1 MLENKKVHHKFLIIG
16 AGPVGVYAAIRFGLY
31 NQQVVIVDS
40 RNEIGGQCT
49 ALYKEKPLYDIPGIE
64 QINGGDFIK
73 QLVSQFN
80 KYNHILKLSTT
91 VTNVTRDVSGLF
103 SVEFNNSDM
112 ITVENII
119 IASGGGFYS
128 PISLG
133 IEINDNIS
141 KHVYYSVENSE
152 LFKNKDLAIL
162 GGGDS
167 AIDWCLSLSKIAK
180 SISLIHR
187 GKCFRGAASN
197 ANLLNN
203 IGNVNVYLNS
213 ALTNIVDNAT
223 NCKLSIKQFE
233 ENKEIDVDEI
243 LVFYGLTMKNSLSS
257 FDIIPNSKNGKV
269 IVNPTTEESSVH
281 NMFAI
286 GDISTYEYKKP
297 NLTTG
302 FGQAVQLVEYMSKV
316 YF

>member
-16 AGPVGVYAAIRFGLY
+16 AGPVGIYAAIRFGLY
-31 NQQVVIVDS
+31 NQQVIIVDS

-73 QLVSQFN
+73 KLVSQFSR
-80 KYNHILKLSTT
+80 YNHVLKLSTT
-91 VTNVTRDVSGLF
+91 VTNVNKNDSGLF
-103 SVEFNNSDM
+103 SVEFNNSDI
-112 ITVENII
+112 ITTENII

-128 PISLG
+128 PIPLG

-141 KHVYYSVENSE
+141 KHVYYSVDNSE
-152 LFKNKDLAIL
+152 LFKNKNLAIL

-167 AIDWCLSLSKIAK
+167 AMDWSLSISKIAK

-187 GKCFRGAASN
+187 GKSFRGAASN
-197 ANLLNN
+197 ADLLND
-203 IGNVNVYLNS
+203 ISNVNVYLNS
-213 ALTNIVDNAT
+213 TLTNIIDNGT

-257 FDIIPNSKNGKV
+257 FKIVPDLKNGKV
-269 IVNPTTEESSVH
+269 IVNPTTEESSVPH
-281 NMFAI
+281 IFAI
-286 GDISTYEYKKP
+286 GDISTYDYKKP

-302 FGQAVQLVEYMSKV
+302 FGQAVQLVEYISKV

>member
-16 AGPVGVYAAIRFGLY
+16 AGPVGIYAAIRFGLY
-31 NQQVVIVDS
+31 NQQVIIVDS

-73 QLVSQFN
+73 KLVSQFN
-80 KYNHILKLSTT
+80 RYNHILKLSTT
-91 VTNVTRDVSGLF
+91 VTNVNKNDSGLF
-103 SVEFNNSDM
+103 SVEFNNSDI
-112 ITVENII
+112 ITTENII

-128 PISLG
+128 PMPLG

-141 KHVYYSVENSE
+141 KHVYYSVDNSE
-152 LFKNKDLAIL
+152 LFKNKNLAIL

-167 AIDWCLSLSKIAK
+167 AMDWSLSISKIAK

-187 GKCFRGAASN
+187 GKSFRGAASN
-197 ANLLNN
+197 ADLLND
-203 IGNVNVYLNS
+203 ISNVNVYLNS
-213 ALTNIVDNAT
+213 TLTNIIDNGT

-257 FDIIPNSKNGKV
+257 FDIIPNLKNGKV
-269 IVNPTTEESSVH
+269 IVNPTTEESSVPH
-281 NMFAI
+281 IFAI

>member
-16 AGPVGVYAAIRFGLY
+16 AGPVGIYAAIRFGLY
-31 NQQVVIVDS
+31 NQQVIIVDS

-73 QLVSQFN
+73 KLVSQFN
-80 KYNHILKLSTT
+80 RYNHILKLSTT
-91 VTNVTRDVSGLF
+91 VTNVNKNDSGLF
-103 SVEFNNSDM
+103 SVEFNNSDI
-112 ITVENII
+112 ITTENII

-128 PISLG
+128 PIPLG

-141 KHVYYSVENSE
+141 KHVYYSVDNSE
-152 LFKNKDLAIL
+152 LFKNKNLAIL

-167 AIDWCLSLSKIAK
+167 AMDWSLSISKIAK

-187 GKCFRGAASN
+187 GKSFRGAASN
-197 ANLLNN
+197 ADLLND
-203 IGNVNVYLNS
+203 ISNVNVYLNS
-213 ALTNIVDNAT
+213 TLTNIIDNGT

-257 FDIIPNSKNGKV
+257 FDIIPNLKNGKV
-269 IVNPTTEESSVH
+269 IVNPTTEESSVPH
-281 NMFAI
+281 IFAI

>member
-16 AGPVGVYAAIRFGLY
+16 AGPVGIYAAIRFGLY
-31 NQQVVIVDS
+31 NQQVIIVDS

-64 QINGGDFIK
+64 QINGVDFIK
-73 QLVSQFN
+73 KLVSQFN
-80 KYNHILKLSTT
+80 RYNHILKLSTT
-91 VTNVTRDVSGLF
+91 VTNVNKNDSGLF
-103 SVEFNNSDM
+103 SVEFNNSDI
-112 ITVENII
+112 ITAENII

-128 PISLG
+128 PIPLG
-133 IEINDNIS
+133 IKINDNIS

-152 LFKNKDLAIL
+152 LFKNKNLAIL

-167 AIDWCLSLSKIAK
+167 AIDWSLSISKIAK

-187 GKCFRGAASN
+187 GKSFRGAASN
-197 ANLLNN
+197 ADLLND
-203 IGNVNVYLNS
+203 ISNVNVYLNS
-213 ALTNIVDNAT
+213 TLTNIIDNGT

-257 FDIIPNSKNGKV
+257 FDIIPNLKNGKV
-269 IVNPTTEESSVH
+269 IVNPTTEESSVPH
-281 NMFAI
+281 IFAI